1 MRRRRCVRYVLD
13 LGLIGRQFVSECI
26 LTGDDDA
33 FEIAHASDNV
43 LHDRIERFG
52 DEQHPRAAIG
62 EHIGIL
68 IRGQKRIE
76 RHRHDAGTDGAQ
88 KHRRKIHRVEHD
100 HRDTF
105 FAANAKP
112 AQQVGD
118 AAALPLQ
125 IAIGPP
131 GPGAR
136 PGPPAGASLVD
147 IAVEQIG
154 HCIVSARCLAHADP
168 LKAPS
173 RRIKARHAARHPQ
186 LLSII
191 IHRKALLVLAVNPL
205 RHYVSGCFAR
215 ADQKH
220 HEYARLARGMMTSDP
235 ETSFLEQLG
244 QRVRTMRALRGMSR
258 KVLAKV
264 SGISER
270 YIAQLESGKGN
281 VSIVLLRRVSNAM
294 GAHLEDLIPHQEPSL
309 DWAVI
314 RELLR
319 KASPSQISQ
328 AKDIL
333 AGQSVL
339 QQRAKSFAGIAL
351 IGLRGAGK
359 STLGKLL
366 AKKIGW
372 NFVELNKEIEAQ
384 NGLSVAEIIALY
396 GQEGFRR
403 MEQSALTQLLAGKEL
418 TVLAT
423 GGGIVSEPVT
433 FDLILSSFYT
443 IWLKAEPEEHM
454 ARVRKQGDLRPMANN
469 HTTKAK
475 HHNKQTSHKPH
486 KTHTTADIDTAGLSA
501 DAAAAR
507 LI

>member
-1 MRRRRCVRYVLD
+1 M
-13 LGLIGRQFVSECI
+13 
-26 LTGDDDA
+26 
-33 FEIAHASDNV
+33 
-43 LHDRIERFG
+43 
-52 DEQHPRAAIG
+52 
-62 EHIGIL
+62 
-68 IRGQKRIE
+68 
-76 RHRHDAGTDGAQ
+76 DGA
-88 KHRRKIHRVEHD
+88 
-100 HRDTF
+100 
-105 FAANAKP
+105 N
-112 AQQVGD
+112 
-118 AAALPLQ
+118 
-125 IAIGPP
+125 
-131 GPGAR
+131 
-136 PGPPAGASLVD
+136 
-147 IAVEQIG
+147 
-154 HCIVSARCLAHADP
+154 
-168 LKAPS
+168 
-173 RRIKARHAARHPQ
+173 
-186 LLSII
+186 
-191 IHRKALLVLAVNPL
+191 
-205 RHYVSGCFAR
+205 
-215 ADQKH
+215 
-220 HEYARLARGMMTSDP
+220 DP
-235 ETSFLEQLG
+235 ETGFLEQLG

-294 GAHLEDLIPHQEPSL
+294 GAHLEDLIPAAEPSP

-314 RELLR
+314 RDLLR
-319 KASPSQISQ
+319 KATPNQIAQ

-333 AGQSVL
+333 TGQSGAAPRL
-339 QQRAKSFAGIAL
+339 KSFAGIAL

-403 MEQSALTQLLAGKEL
+403 LEQAALTQLLARKEL

-454 ARVRKQGDLRPMANN
+454 ARVRKQGDLRPMADDRSAMAELRNIL
-469 HTTKAK
+469 
-475 HHNKQTSHKPH
+475 TSREPLY
-486 KTHTTADIDTAGLSA
+486 ARASAVVDTAGLTV
-501 DAAAAR
+501 DAAAVR
-507 LI
+507 LLDAVSPMLQNEPKAFGLRSAAV